1 MNNSEDAKNATD
13 IVEVAL
19 FPIPDMVCFPGTKVP
34 LHVFEPRYRALI
46 RDSVRDQR
54 LVAVCH
60 TQKQISD
67 SKPNQSI
74 NEMLKS
80 NQASFEPCEI
90 FSAGICDVVE
100 TTDDGRMRVDVN
112 MQARYR
118 LVEQQQMVPYRIVRC
133 EQLFDQDLDNEEST
147 ESAELMQSINKILTS
162 IIDSQKPELDSA
174 EQLNPW
180 LELSPAEYSDRIF
193 SIFRF
198 EAELMQDILETTNPY
213 HRLQM
218 INALFVPLDI

>member
-1 MNNSEDAKNATD
+1 MDSLDNSGNTKE

-19 FPIPDMVCFPGTKVP
+19 FPIPEMVSFPGTKVP

-74 NEMLKS
+74 NEILKT

-90 FSAGICDVVE
+90 FSAGICEVVE

-118 LVEQQQMVPYRIVRC
+118 LIEPQQMIPYRIVRC
-133 EQLFDQDLDNEEST
+133 EQLLDQQLDDDEARA
-147 ESAELMQSINKILTS
+147 SAELMLSINKILTS
-162 IIDSQKPELDSA
+162 IIDSQKPELNSA
-174 EQLNPW
+174 EQLDPW
-180 LELSPAEYSDRIF
+180 LELSPADYSNRIF

-218 INALFVPLDI
+218 INALFVPIDI

>member
-1 MNNSEDAKNATD
+1 MTSESDDTVAET
-13 IVEVAL
+13 IEIAL
-19 FPIPDMVCFPGTKVP
+19 FPIPDMVSFPGTKVP

-46 RDSVRDQR
+46 RDSIRDQR

-74 NEMLKS
+74 NEILKT
-80 NQASFEPCEI
+80 NQASFEPCRV
-90 FSAGICDVVE
+90 FSAGICNLIE
-100 TTDDGRMRVDVN
+100 TTDDGRMRVDVD

-118 LVEQQQMVPYRIVRC
+118 LLEQQQMVPYRIVLC
-133 EQLFDQDLDNEEST
+133 EAIPDLELDTEELEKSK
-147 ESAELMQSINKILTS
+147 ALMQSINTILGS
-162 IIDSQKPELDSA
+162 IMDSQKPEIKSA
-174 EQLNPW
+174 DYLEPW
-180 LELSPAEYSDRIF
+180 LELSPSEYSDRIF

-198 EAELMQDILETTNPY
+198 EAELMQDILETRNPY

-218 INALFVPLDI
+218 INALFIPDVQ